1 MAPTIRLKTTLHLL
15 NIHRMVPHRFRA
27 TRTATPLL
35 LQVILLQ
42 INMHRPTTKAAT
54 TRLNIIK
61 LIKVRNYTTL
71 GAFNLII
78 YLQNFANYFI
88 IIFKSSQMIFS
99 IISIGVKLRK
109 KPPTNGLICCINIF
123 GAFLGLEK
131 VRSYVIKNLNDLI
144 HIIYPEGKKLLI
156 RVEIKRF

>member
-1 MAPTIRLKTTLHLL
+1 
-15 NIHRMVPHRFRA
+15 
-27 TRTATPLL
+27 
-35 LQVILLQ
+35 
-42 INMHRPTTKAAT
+42 
-54 TRLNIIK
+54 
-61 LIKVRNYTTL
+61 
-71 GAFNLII
+71 
-78 YLQNFANYFI
+78 
-88 IIFKSSQMIFS
+88 MIFS